1 VSVRI
6 DRIAKT
12 LDLGF
17 RAVDDRVV
25 DFAFGGVVTFR
36 IVDAHLQNVV
46 SRVLVTPSGELLG
59 DEIHRVVTWLFSSA
73 EKELMVDRA
82 VVETHVGDILKGKKR
97 LFYLDPSW
105 GAEIAVL
112 CTTIA
117 RSDE

>member
-17 RAVDDRVV
+17 RAIDDRPI
-25 DFAFGGVVTFR
+25 DITFGGVVMFR
-36 IVDAHLQNVV
+36 IADALLQNVV
-46 SRVLVTPSGELLG
+46 SKVLVAPSGRLLG
-59 DEIHRVVTWLFSSA
+59 EEIHRVVTWLFSSA
-73 EKELMVDRA
+73 ERKLTVDPA
-82 VVETHVGDILKGKKR
+82 VVEAHAGDILKGKRR

-112 CTTIA
+112 CTTIV